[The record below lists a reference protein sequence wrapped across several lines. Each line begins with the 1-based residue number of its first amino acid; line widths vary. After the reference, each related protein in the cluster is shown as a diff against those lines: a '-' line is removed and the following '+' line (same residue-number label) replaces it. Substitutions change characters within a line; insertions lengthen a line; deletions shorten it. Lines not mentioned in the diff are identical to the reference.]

1 MAGKVLLVSDDVM
14 FWAKVHGL
22 AKAAGV
28 AATRISDE
36 AAMEA
41 AFLEGGVAKVLAD
54 LGSRSVDLIGW
65 AQRWKSAA
73 PPPRL
78 IAYGSH
84 VDTESLRRAVDAGY
98 DEVMPNSQFHRSLAE
113 LLRQ

>member
-1 MAGKVLLVSDDVM
+1 MARKVLLVSDDVM

-28 AATRISDE
+28 PAARVADE
-36 AAMEA
+36 ASMEA
-41 AFLEGGVAKVLAD
+41 AVGEGNVAKVFAD
-54 LGSRSVDLIGW
+54 LGSRSVDLFAW
-65 AQRWKSAA
+65 ARRLKALD

-84 VDTESLRRAVDAGY
+84 VDTESLARAAAAGF
-98 DEVMPNSQFHRSLAE
+98 DEVMPNSRFHRSLAE
-113 LLRQ
+113 LLAQ

>member
-14 FWAKVHGL
+14 FWAKVHGV
-22 AKAAGV
+22 AKAAGIPV
-28 AATRISDE
+28 ARIPDE

-41 AFLEGGVAKVLAD
+41 AFREGGVAKVLAD
-54 LGSRSVDLIGW
+54 LGSRSVDLHGW
-65 AQRWKSAA
+65 ARRWKAVA

-84 VDTESLRRAVDAGY
+84 VDAAGMDRAVEAGY
-98 DEVMPNSQFHRSLAE
+98 DEVMPNSRFHRSLSE
-113 LLRQ
+113 ILGQ

>member
-28 AATRISDE
+28 PATRISDE

-41 AFLEGGVAKVLAD
+41 AVREGNLAKVFAD

-65 AQRWKSAA
+65 APRLKALA

-84 VDTESLRRAVDAGY
+84 VDTESLRRAVEAGY

-113 LLRQ
+113 LLGG